1 MLKDNKA
8 LSYALMRVA
17 LGINIF
23 GHGFFRI
30 LSGVGAF
37 AHGAVQGMDKGPL
50 PHALSLGFLY
60 ATPFLELTLG
70 TLLLLGLFTRLAL
83 AAGAL
88 FVIALTFGTVSTQNW
103 QGAGGQ
109 LLYSLA
115 FFVLLWTVEANRLSV
130 DGLLRRDDSL

>member
-1 MLKDNKA
+1 MLKEHKA
-8 LSYALMRVA
+8 VAYALMRVA

-37 AHGAVQGMDKGPL
+37 ANGAVQGMDKGPL
-50 PHALSLGFLY
+50 PHALSFGFLL
-60 ATPFLELTLG
+60 ATPFIELTLG

-83 AAGAL
+83 AGGAL
-88 FVIALTFGTVSTQNW
+88 FIIALTFGTTSTQNW
-103 QGAGGQ
+103 TGAGGQ

-115 FFVLLWTVEANRLSV
+115 FFALLWTIDENRYSV
-130 DGLLRRDDSL
+130 DAILGRGNSH